1 MTVAPYE
8 ILPRLWFGN
17 QAYTYSD
24 DCLHIITHILN
35 VCCEESATSK
45 VAKETMLESEWIY
58 NLDESNW
65 PILGGRYKLAESFL
79 DRILLETHHVVYIH
93 CHEGINRSAAIAIA
107 YRCSKT
113 GESAEKVIKEIR
125 KTGRTILTNSGF
137 EAALL
142 ATFM

>member
-8 ILPRLWFGN
+8 ILPRVWFGDET
-17 QAYTYSD
+17 YTHSD
-24 DCLHIITHILN
+24 NCLFTITHILN

-45 VAKETMLESEWIY
+45 IAKETMLECEWIY
-58 NLDESNW
+58 NLDEPDW
-65 PILGGRYKLAESFL
+65 PILGARYKLAESFL
-79 DRILLETHHVVYIH
+79 DRVLSETNHAVYIH

-113 GESAEKVIKEIR
+113 SESAKNIIKEIR

-137 EAALL
+137 ETVLL
-142 ATFM
+142 TIFM